1 VARYLPQGSNE
12 KEIFWLEERCL
23 EILEMVWGSK
33 RKIVRGQEWQTERER
48 DREGERDTQTGRE
61 GGRETHTQRERET
74 ERSYLPTSTFGARM
88 S

>member
-33 RKIVRGQEWQTERER
+33 RKIVRGQEWQTEIER
-48 DREGERDTQTGRE
+48 
-61 GGRETHTQRERET
+61 
-74 ERSYLPTSTFGARM
+74 
-88 S
+88 